1 MSTFKKGLLLAAVS
15 AAILASGL
23 PRNDALAG
31 SAPTYTLK
39 ERLSTIFSVGIQWD
53 FSDSQPQVVASV
65 RRLQTRTSGDVAGG
79 KFDIALPLT
88 FDKPLDPTIRLMGV
102 VGNRDIQGEAGAGW
116 KIMSSRAVAAVGV
129 QAPYTN
135 GGVNYVFGAGL
146 KPYLGVNTFGRAPGP
161 RWVLTSGGIC

>member
-1 MSTFKKGLLLAAVS
+1 MTKFHKGLLLAAVS

-23 PRNDALAG
+23 PRNDAQAG

-53 FSDSQPQVVASV
+53 FSDSQPQLVAGV
-65 RRLQTRTSGDVAGG
+65 RRLDTRPNGDVAGG
-79 KFDIALPLT
+79 KLDIALPLG
-88 FDKPLDPTIRLMGV
+88 FDKPLDPTIRAMGV
-102 VGNRDIQGEAGAGW
+102 VGTRDIQGEAGLGW

-135 GGVNYVFGAGL
+135 GGVNYVFGDGL
-146 KPYLGVNTFGRAPGP
+146 KPYLGVNTFSRAPGP
-161 RWVLTSGGIC
+161 RSVLTSAPIC